1 MILLHSC
8 ASTCSILPLYHWL
21 RISSNLLCSLPQI
34 GADGRRSQV
43 FLALSTAAEFRD
55 HLSSFSDFYSSLG
68 PPNPDNLPD
77 DGKLKSEMMVKDN
90 RRYYLDLK
98 ENVRG
103 RFLRVSQTITRG
115 GPRSQIAIPAQGMI
129 EFRDSLTDLLEEF
142 GTSDCGGLGG
152 LKGANGM
159 PGGGELPE
167 GRHMR
172 AENKNFYFDIGQNNR
187 GIYMRISEVKS
198 NFRTSITVSEK
209 YWSRFRDIFQDYCDK
224 MNAAVAQAATANGG
238 ALNGGG
244 MAVGGP
250 GGVNNNNNN
259 SPMGGGVGGGPGGM
273 MNNAGNNGAPGGG
286 PYGGIGGSMMMGGGG
301 GVGPNDGM

>member
-1 MILLHSC
+1 M
-8 ASTCSILPLYHWL
+8 
-21 RISSNLLCSLPQI
+21 
-34 GADGRRSQV
+34 

-77 DGKLKSEMMVKDN
+77 DGKLKSEMMIKDN

-238 ALNGGG
+238 GLGGLG
-244 MAVGGP
+244 VGGP
-250 GGVNNNNNN
+250 GSSPMSSGNNTGNMMGNN
-259 SPMGGGVGGGPGGM
+259 S
-273 MNNAGNNGAPGGG
+273 AGNNNGAGPGVVG
-286 PYGGIGGSMMMGGGG
+286 PYGGIGGPMNMNMG
-301 GVGPNDGM
+301 GPNDTM

>member
-1 MILLHSC
+1 M
-8 ASTCSILPLYHWL
+8 
-21 RISSNLLCSLPQI
+21 
-34 GADGRRSQV
+34 

-77 DGKLKSEMMVKDN
+77 DGKLKSEMMIKDN

-238 ALNGGG
+238 GLGAVGVGGG
-244 MAVGGP
+244 LGGNNNNNSSNSPMSSNNMMNNNLAGNNNGGGP
-250 GGVNNNNNN
+250 GGV
-259 SPMGGGVGGGPGGM
+259 G
-273 MNNAGNNGAPGGG
+273 GGG
-286 PYGGIGGSMMMGGGG
+286 PYGPMGGSMNIM
-301 GVGPNDGM
+301 GPNDTM